1 MITILGG
8 GVAGAALARALACR
22 GRRDVVV
29 FDPRQPG
36 AGSTGRALGGF
47 RTQHGSELNI
57 RLSLLSWPFFEARRD
72 TVRFQA
78 HGYLYLAET
87 EAAARELARRAELQ
101 QGLGLPIEHP
111 EPRALLPFL
120 SDGDLHGSNFCTLDG
135 LYLPALVLECLVAE
149 AQEAGASFRYGVT
162 AGSDDLEAELVV
174 VAAGTWSRE
183 VGRRLGVQLA
193 VEPLERGVFQVGPF
207 DWLPERVPM
216 TLEAGSGY
224 HFREREGRL
233 LVMGPGEQGE
243 WEHFRRWLELR
254 APRAAAER
262 PEAHWSGEYEMTFD
276 QHPLLGPTERPGVWA
291 MCGFSGHGVMHSPA
305 AAEGLAAMILGDTP
319 PLDLSA
325 LSPLRTEPLLDATQ
339 L

>member
-1 MITILGG
+1 VITILGG

-29 FDPRQPG
+29 FDPRQRG

-47 RTQHGSELNI
+47 RTQHGSELNV
-57 RLSLLSWPFFEARRD
+57 RLSLLSRPFFEARRD
-72 TVRFQA
+72 SVRFQA

-87 EAAARELARRAELQ
+87 AAAAEELARRAELQ
-101 QGLGLPIEHP
+101 LGLGLPIEHP
-111 EPRALLPFL
+111 EPRSLLPFL
-120 SDGDLHGSNFCTLDG
+120 ADGDLHGTNFCALDG
-135 LYLPALVLECLVAE
+135 LYLPALVLECMVAE
-149 AQEAGASFRYGVT
+149 AQEAGAMFRYGVE
-162 AGSDDLEAELVV
+162 AGPDDLDGELVV
-174 VAAGTWSRE
+174 VAAGAWSRE
-183 VGRRLGVQLA
+183 VGRRLGVELA

-224 HFREREGRL
+224 HFRERDGRL
-233 LVMGPGEQGE
+233 LVMGPGGQGE

-254 APRAAAER
+254 APQAAVER

-276 QHPLLGPTERPGVWA
+276 QHPLLGLTERPGVWA
-291 MCGFSGHGVMHSPA
+291 MCGFSGHGLMHSPA
-305 AAEGLAAMILGDTP
+305 AAEAVAAMILGETP
-319 PLDLSA
+319 VIDLSA
-325 LSPLRTEPLLDATQ
+325 LSPLRTEPLLDTTQ